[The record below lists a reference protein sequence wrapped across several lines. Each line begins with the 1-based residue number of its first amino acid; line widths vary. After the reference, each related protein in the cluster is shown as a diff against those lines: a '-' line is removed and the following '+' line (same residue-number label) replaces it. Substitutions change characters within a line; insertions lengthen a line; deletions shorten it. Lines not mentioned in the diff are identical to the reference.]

1 MKKFFHY
8 FIIGITA
15 VSLLSCAKEI
25 ANPENEPVPGEEA
38 VVVVNPN
45 AVPMV
50 FNATKENPDTKS
62 NISGNSIL
70 WEDSD
75 KIAIFD
81 GTALNEFTASSVSG
95 TGASFSGSAE
105 PVSEYYAVA
114 PYEAATNLSTANT
127 RISITVPHNQ
137 VVIGSHCVDSKALVS
152 TAVASGTT
160 DLDFEN
166 QFALMKVKITKSNII
181 GVTVKGNNDESIA
194 GSAHFYYAGDGAP
207 KVDLSNAGQK
217 SVNLTYKATASSSNS
232 AFPTGDYYI
241 VIWPK
246 DFPSGYSVIITDEDG
261 GISLKSTSA
270 AQSFSR
276 NGGQNLST
284 IDDATFCPSVI
295 MNAAQLKMWRRL
307 AEAGVYS
314 EGDEVKLGADIDLA
328 GYTWKPVTEFL
339 GVFDGQGHKI
349 YNFTVSSDVERVGF
363 IGTLGSTNGEAA
375 ELKNVI
381 FGSSNGSS
389 ADGSSSITAVGA
401 SSRYVGIVGYPAKN
415 SSISNVTNF
424 VPITMGTDVNRGKH
438 YTGGIAGGTASGVS
452 ISGCTNKAPIV
463 DNSAFADF
471 GGSAIGG
478 ISGNMGDNVHITS
491 CVNEGT
497 VTNNCGDVA
506 YIGGIAGL
514 LISTTP
520 VIEECSN
527 SGKISNMAASLQELN
542 SDNTSKVG
550 GEWQIGVGGIAGCI
564 GNASIIKC
572 SNSAEVIQIGVV
584 EESGAYARLV
594 AGGGSE
600 VDSRPCI
607 GGIVG
612 VACRT
617 GAKILGCT
625 NSGRPRIETNKQ
637 YCAAMGGIV
646 GATSNANK
654 TCTVLITKADDGT
667 KTVNNADID
676 EKNSRGA
683 QTQYSCYMGGIVGI
697 GASSNLTISFC
708 ENNGNIF
715 TSQSQNQGTFRCGG
729 IAGMVYISTLTDCVN
744 NGRIQVHGG
753 GTSVTAQCGGICGG
767 SYGDYPK
774 ILQRCT
780 NNGEIGLYKVK
791 NGSTVGGILAEWN
804 PKQTDVID
812 CISSGK
818 ITTGNMNSYPTDRN
832 AQTVQDVEFGGL
844 FGRVRSGNSA
854 QAKVCEG
861 CIVNCEMLV
870 NGTSMKYKG
879 LLFGRHYDD
888 KKVTIGSSASP
899 VMITTGAKILVGA
912 NANPESPTTVSFSN
926 LSDTYPYIQGASCR
940 AYSTTDGTSDTG
952 KLELHLSLVT
962 PAQAGIN

>member
-1 MKKFFHY
+1 MKKIY
-8 FIIGITA
+8 ILIALGLA
-15 VSLLSCAKEI
+15 LAACQKEKK
-25 ANPENEPVPGEEA
+25 VQDEELA
-38 VVVVNPN
+38 TSVNK
-45 AVPMV
+45 VQMS
-50 FNATKENPDTKS
+50 FNAIGEATKA
-62 NISGNSIL
+62 NISGSSII
-70 WEDSD
+70 WDADD

-81 GTALNEFTASSVSG
+81 GSETKNAFSLTSG
-95 TGASFSGSAE
+95 AGNKNASFSGTAGE
-105 PVSEYYAVA
+105 AATYFAVA
-114 PYEAATNLSTANT
+114 PFEAWTNLSTANSW
-127 RISITVPHNQ
+127 ISVNISHNQ
-137 VVIGSHCVDSKALVS
+137 TIVGDHCVDSKALVS
-152 TAVASGTT
+152 TASAAGTNN
-160 DLDFEN
+160 LEFSN
-166 QFALMKVKITKSNII
+166 QFALLKVTLERSDIMA
-181 GVTVKGNNDESIA
+181 VTLKGNNGESVA
-194 GSAHFYYAGDGAP
+194 GTNHFIYAGDGAP
-207 KVDLSNAGQK
+207 QMDLSNAGQK
-217 SVNLTYKATASSSNS
+217 EVDLIYKASSSASAS
-232 AFPTGDYYI
+232 AFPAGDYYI
-241 VIWPK
+241 AIWPTTFSK
-246 DFPSGYSVIITDEDG
+246 GYSIILTDENG
-261 GISLKSTSA
+261 SKAVRATSTEQVFA
-270 AQSFSR
+270 R
-276 NGGQNLST
+276 NGGQNASVV
-284 IDDATFCPSVI
+284 DNGTFCPNVI
-295 MNAAQLKMWRRL
+295 MTADQLKTWRRL
-307 AEAGVYS
+307 ASRGAYS
-314 EGDEVKLGADIDLA
+314 AGDEVKLGADIDLG
-328 GYTWKPVTEFL
+328 GYVWKPVYQFL
-339 GVFDGQGHKI
+339 GIFDGQGHKI

-375 ELKNVI
+375 MLKDVV
-381 FGSSNGSS
+381 FGSANGSS
-389 ADGSSSITAVGA
+389 ADGSSSITANGA

-415 SSISNVTNF
+415 STISGVTNY
-424 VPITMGTDVNRGKH
+424 VPVTMGTDVNRGKH
-438 YTGGIAGGTASGVS
+438 YTGGIAGGTASNVS
-452 ISGCTNKAPIV
+452 ITGCTNKAPIV

-491 CVNEGT
+491 CINEGT

-506 YIGGIAGL
+506 YVGGIAGL

-527 SGKISNMAASLQELN
+527 SGKITNQAASLQELN

-572 SNSAEVIQIGVV
+572 SNSAEVIQTGVV

-646 GATSNANK
+646 GAVSNSGK
-654 TCTVLITKADDGT
+654 TCTVQITKSDDGT
-667 KTVNNADID
+667 KTINNADID

-744 NGRIQVHGG
+744 NGRLQIHGG
-753 GTSVTAQCGGICGG
+753 GTSVTAQCGGIAGG

-780 NNGEIGLYKVK
+780 NNGEIGLYNIK

-818 ITTGNMNSYPTDRN
+818 VTTGNMNSYPTDRH

-854 QAKVCEG
+854 QVKVCEG
-861 CIVNCEMLV
+861 CVVNCEMLV

-879 LLFGRHYDD
+879 LLFGRHYDN
-888 KKVTIGSSASP
+888 KKVTIGSSANP
-899 VMITTGAKILVGA
+899 VLITTSAKILQGA
-912 NANPESPTTVSFSN
+912 NVNPENPTVVSFSS

-940 AYSTTDGTSDTG
+940 AYSATDGTSDTG

-962 PAQAGIN
+962 AAQAGIQ